1 MRGRRA
7 KQQFQIMPAPP
18 SPWRPCARKTQT
30 LRARPAARQSHKPPN
45 RARCQ
50 VSRPSDRPFTTHRL
64 TSLPFS
70 AAARAPFCV
79 LHQSVERMAS
89 RLMRDARTRQP
100 DEQSC
105 AYSDDD
111 LDQHGRRNPQRVL
124 PGLGSPAA
132 LLSCAS
138 ARLPALA
145 PRRSQAV
152 ACAPIFRRGRL
163 RQH

>member
-7 KQQFQIMPAPP
+7 KQQLQKRPAPP

-30 LRARPAARQSHKPPN
+30 LRARPVARQSHKPPN

-50 VSRPSDRPFTTHRL
+50 VSRPSDRPFITHRP

-70 AAARAPFCV
+70 AAARAPFCL

-89 RLMRDARTRQP
+89 RLMRERQNQAQP

-111 LDQHGRRNPQRVL
+111 LDQNGRL
-124 PGLGSPAA
+124 SLGKLSRRQQA
-132 LLSCAS
+132 LRSDPDCTMPIL
-138 ARLPALA
+138 ARDARCEAEELRPPEF
-145 PRRSQAV
+145 PRR
-152 ACAPIFRRGRL
+152 R
-163 RQH
+163 